1 MILDSSLRRLAVI
14 RQLCWALK
22 EPHGRLK
29 DRLTVPAADVP
40 DSDFRIDPETK
51 LCPGVAVVNAVDS
64 SMGEGIVNA
73 VEVSDNAVCPVGSE
87 TSPDAGTGIKTA
99 DVLDVVMMDP
109 AESVVVT
116 ATIMADG
123 ETFPGETRAIEV
135 LDVVMM
141 DPAESVVVTATTM
154 ADEET
159 LPAET
164 GAVEVLDVVIIDP
177 AGFVV
182 VYIMIVADDDCSK
195 LEDDAVDV
203 REVVTTDP
211 AGFVVVKT
219 TISEDGESTETEG
232 IAVADVVKTDPLKS
246 VVLSKAIDG
255 EMVDPGIRTVLDVV
269 TTDPAESVV
278 VNATTIGD
286 GERTETEGNDVVD
299 TVGVTGIDPLESVL
313 LNETVNGET
322 VEPGIRNVPKVV
334 ITDPAEFVVANTIM
348 DDDAIT
354 TLGCWTCEV
363 LEIVAT
369 DPAESV
375 VV

>member
-1 MILDSSLRRLAVI
+1 MLGSSLRRLAVI

-40 DSDFRIDPETK
+40 DSDFRLDPETK
-51 LCPGVAVVNAVDS
+51 LCPSVAVVNAVDS

-116 ATIMADG
+116 AT
-123 ETFPGETRAIEV
+123 
-135 LDVVMM
+135 
-141 DPAESVVVTATTM
+141 TM

-164 GAVEVLDVVIIDP
+164 GAIEVLDVVIMDP

-182 VYIMIVADDDCSK
+182 VCIMIVADDDCSK

-219 TISEDGESTETEG
+219 TISEDGESSETEG
-232 IAVADVVKTDPLKS
+232 IAVVDVVKTDPLKS

-255 EMVDPGIRTVLDVV
+255 EMVDPGIRIVLDVV
-269 TTDPAESVV
+269 TTDPDESVV
-278 VNATTIGD
+278 VNATTVGD

-299 TVGVTGIDPLESVL
+299 TVGVTGIDPLESVVL
-313 LNETVNGET
+313 DETVNGET
-322 VEPGIRNVPKVV
+322 VEPGIRNVPKVD

-363 LEIVAT
+363 LDMVAT